1 MWGIMSQKW
10 GYHMLTDAQI
20 RAAKPSDKAYKLYD
34 ADGLFLFVPPSGSKL
49 WRLKYRENGKEKLA
63 SFGKYPIVT
72 LNEARLKKDEF
83 KIALARGELPSKAQR
98 KDESLEQI
106 AREWYSK
113 KAPGWAESHAVKI
126 MLGLEKNVFPFIG
139 DRTMDTVE
147 PTEILA
153 LLRRIEA
160 RGAVDLAHRTRGII
174 GQVYRYAIATGRATR
189 NPAGD
194 LIGAIPPAQV
204 QHYPALTDPA
214 EVAALLRAIEAF
226 TGTPHVRIAL
236 RLAPM
241 LFVRPG
247 ELRKMEWS
255 ELDLPGREWCIPAKK
270 MKTRSPHIVPLA
282 LQAVELLEEL
292 PKVGQYV
299 FPNGG
304 KDKSKAMSEAAINA
318 ALRRLG
324 YDTKSEITA
333 HGFRAIARTLLHER
347 LRIDPVIIEHQLA
360 HAVPDTLGR
369 AYNRTKFLD
378 ERKKM
383 MQVWADYLDE
393 LKAGQGRKVLP
404 FTVNE

>member
-1 MWGIMSQKW
+1 
-10 GYHMLTDAQI
+10 MLTDAQI

-49 WRLKYRENGKEKLA
+49 WRMKYRENGKEKLA

-83 KIALARGELPSKAQR
+83 KIALGRGELPPKAQR
-98 KDESLEQI
+98 KDESLEKI

-139 DRTMDTVE
+139 SRTMDSLE
-147 PTEILA
+147 PPEILA

-174 GQVYRYAIATGRATR
+174 GQVFRYAIATGRATR

-194 LIGAIPPAQV
+194 LVGAIPPARV

-214 EVAALLRAIEAF
+214 EVGALLRAIEAF
-226 TGTPHVRIAL
+226 TGTPHVRVAL

-255 ELDLPGREWCIPAKK
+255 ELDLSGREWCIPAEK
-270 MKTRSPHIVPLA
+270 MKTRNPHIVPLA
-282 LQAVELLEEL
+282 LQATELLGEL

-378 ERKKM
+378 ERRKM
-383 MQVWADYLDE
+383 MQLWADYLDE

>member
-1 MWGIMSQKW
+1 
-10 GYHMLTDAQI
+10 MLTDAKV
-20 RAAKPSDKAYKLYD
+20 RSAKPTDKAYKLYD
-34 ADGLFLFVPPSGSKL
+34 ADGLFLFVSPSGSKY
-49 WRLKYRENGKEKLA
+49 WRLRYHENGKEKLA
-63 SFGKYPIVT
+63 SFGKYPVVT

-83 KIALARGELPSKAQR
+83 KTALGRGELPTKAQ
-98 KDESLEQI
+98 KKGENFEQI
-106 AREWYSK
+106 AREWYLK

-126 MLGLEKNVFPFIG
+126 MLGLVKNVFPFLG
-139 DRTMDTVE
+139 DRQMDTVTPPE
-147 PTEILA
+147 VLA

-174 GQVYRYAIATGRATR
+174 GQIYRYAIATGRADR

-204 QHYPALTDPA
+204 QHYPALTEPA
-214 EVAALLRAIEAF
+214 QVGELLRAIDAF

-247 ELRKMEWS
+247 ELRKMEWA
-255 ELDLPGREWCIPAKK
+255 ELDLPGREWCIPAAK
-270 MKTRSPHIVPLA
+270 MKTRNPHIVPLA
-282 LQAVELLEEL
+282 HQTVELLNEL
-292 PKVGQYV
+292 PEIGKYV

-324 YDTKSEITA
+324 YDTKNEITA

-347 LRIDPVIIEHQLA
+347 LRVDPVIIEHQLA
-360 HAVPDTLGR
+360 HAVPDTLGQ
-369 AYNRTKFLD
+369 AYNRTKFLE
-378 ERKKM
+378 ERRKM
-383 MQVWADYLDE
+383 MQTWADYLDE

-404 FTVNE
+404 FMVNG